1 MKDIIKQIEIAQK
14 QPLTPENLNYI
25 GDLYLKKGDKQTAIS
40 YFYEI
45 AEKLHISQKDRKLAI
60 YKKIL
65 NISTSESKAYEKII
79 SIFARTGLIADE
91 KKYLLRLANL
101 YQNTGEYNKLDAL
114 FRRIREIDPENQIAK
129 KYFTKGKQNSVIH
142 NKDAFFV
149 EKNTVT
155 KESICSP
162 LSLPTGQAGSPFR
175 GEDGSNSAPP
185 LRGGDEGEGDV
196 CGFTNDRTSRSG
208 EKLTESLV
216 NGIQERIKTI
226 KSTVISR
233 LGENPKKISLY
244 VGISFLLI
252 LLSFSIYLYK
262 IKIEYR
268 NSSEKIKEAILQTGD
283 YEVTVME
290 MTNSN
295 EFTDKI
301 SDEDRKD
308 NLFYTLSLKAKKK
321 CFDDSFAS
329 SPHLMAS
336 FIDNSGNQFMIN
348 DIKGLDKLTRI
359 IYRTNICGKDAGAV
373 FIRVVLAHKKKSNY
387 SGISI
392 NGLEKDRPILI
403 TWN

>member
-1 MKDIIKQIEIAQK
+1 MEDIIKQIEIAQK

-40 YFYEI
+40 YFYEL

-114 FRRIREIDPENQIAK
+114 FRRIREIDPESQIAK
-129 KYFTKGKQNSVIH
+129 KYFTKGKQTSVIN

-149 EKNTVT
+149 EKHTVMPDAYDIIQQKT
-155 KESICSP
+155 PENEYKANEDTRLSIK
-162 LSLPTGQAGSPFR
+162 
-175 GEDGSNSAPP
+175 
-185 LRGGDEGEGDV
+185 
-196 CGFTNDRTSRSG
+196 SG
-208 EKLTESLV
+208 KKLTEYLV
-216 NGIQERIKTI
+216 NSIQERINTI
-226 KSTVISR
+226 KSSVISR
-233 LGENPKKISLY
+233 LGENQKKISLY
-244 VGISFLLI
+244 IVISFLLI
-252 LLSFSIYLYK
+252 LLGFSIYLYK
-262 IKIEYR
+262 GKIEYR
-268 NSSEKIKEAILQTGD
+268 NSSEKIKEAILQTSD

-295 EFTDKI
+295 ELTDKI
-301 SDEDRKD
+301 SDEDRKN
-308 NLFYTLSLKAKKK
+308 NLFYTVSLKTKKK
-321 CFDDSFAS
+321 CFDDHFAS
-329 SPHLMAS
+329 SPHLMTS
-336 FIDNSGNQFMIN
+336 FIDNSGNQFKIN
-348 DIKGLDKLTRI
+348 DIKGLDKLTRT
-359 IYRTNICGKDAGAV
+359 IYRTNICGKDVGAV

-403 TWN
+403 TWD